1 LSTASIHQAVPQ
13 KQIIP
18 RWTIPAKAAPIW
30 FVPRLMSLPYE
41 EIVDGETLLR
51 SPPGPR
57 HEKICERL
65 HARMAYVLANHGAAR
80 LLSPRSVVQLSPGTM
95 IRPDLALVTAATGKL
110 WLAVEIINS
119 EDHRP
124 DTVLKKTIYE
134 DFNVARLWM
143 VDPRYD
149 NVELYHGMACCLAL
163 RCILAAKGR
172 LSETLLP
179 GFDMTVA
186 ELFAV

>member
-1 LSTASIHQAVPQ
+1 
-13 KQIIP
+13 
-18 RWTIPAKAAPIW
+18 
-30 FVPRLMSLPYE
+30 MSLPYE

-57 HEKICERL
+57 HEKICARL
-65 HARMAYVLANHGAAR
+65 HDRMAHGLANNSVAR
-80 LLSPRSVVQLSPGTM
+80 LLAPRSIVQLSPGTM
-95 IRPDLALVTAATGKL
+95 IRPDLALVTSATGKL

-124 DTVLKKTIYE
+124 DTVLKKAIYE

-149 NVELYHGMACCLAL
+149 NVELYHGTSYGLAL
-163 RCILAAKGR
+163 RGILASKER
-172 LSETLLP
+172 VVEPLLP
-179 GFDMTVA
+179 EFELVVA

>member
-1 LSTASIHQAVPQ
+1 
-13 KQIIP
+13 
-18 RWTIPAKAAPIW
+18 
-30 FVPRLMSLPYE
+30 MNLPYE

-57 HEKICERL
+57 HEKICARL
-65 HARMAYVLANHGAAR
+65 HARVASGLADSTVSR
-80 LLSPRSVVQLSPGTM
+80 LLAPRSLVQLSPGTM
-95 IRPDLALVTAATGKL
+95 LRPDLALITVATGKL

-149 NVELYHGMACCLAL
+149 NVELYHGMPYGLAL
-163 RCILAAKGR
+163 RGILAGQER
-172 LSETLLP
+172 LIEVLLP
-179 GFDMTVA
+179 GFDIA
-186 ELFAV
+186 ISELFA